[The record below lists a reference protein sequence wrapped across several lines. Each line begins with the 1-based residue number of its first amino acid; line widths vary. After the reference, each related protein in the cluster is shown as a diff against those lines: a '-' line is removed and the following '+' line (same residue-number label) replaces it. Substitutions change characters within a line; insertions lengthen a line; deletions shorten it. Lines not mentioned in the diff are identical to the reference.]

1 MLDANLALFLVFAL
15 LLVLGTPIA
24 VALGAGGVVGI
35 LLGLDLAA
43 LGTVGTNTWNAI
55 AKYPLIAIPLFIL
68 TGMVFERSGVAERLV
83 TFAEACIGP
92 RRGGL
97 ALVAILVCLIMG
109 GMSGS
114 GPADAAAV
122 ATVMIP
128 AMLKAGYPKP
138 FSAAVIA
145 ASAST
150 AILIPP
156 SIALIV
162 YAVLVPGT
170 DLRALFAAGLVPG
183 LLVGLAIAVPVVLLS
198 RRHGFG
204 ETAAGGA
211 ATSGAGRPR
220 PPFWASLG
228 RAAPG
233 LLAPVIILGGLRSG
247 LFTPTETAVVAVF
260 YGLLVGTVVHRTM
273 GPREIY
279 AVLVESARISAVL
292 MLIISLA
299 GIFAW
304 AGSTLGAFRLAAG
317 AILGVSDSQWLIL
330 LLVMGLLLLAGMVLD
345 GVSIYL
351 ITLPLLVPIAQAF
364 EWSFVWFGVV
374 MAINIAIGQVTP
386 PVAVNL
392 MVTARIAEVPLE
404 ATFRWVGWLLLA
416 MGTALGLVIAFPEL
430 ALWLPRQLGYRI
442 N

>member
-1 MLDANLALFLVFAL
+1 MEANLVL
-15 LLVLGTPIA
+15 LLVFLGLMLIGTPIA
-24 VALGAGGVVGI
+24 VALGLAGAIGI
-35 LLGLDLAA
+35 LVGLDLTSLA
-43 LGTVGTNTWNAI
+43 TIGTNTWNGV

-68 TGMVFERSGVAERLV
+68 TGMMFERSGVAERLV
-83 TFAEACIGP
+83 TFAQAIVGP

-122 ATVMIP
+122 ATVMLP
-128 AMLKAGYPKP
+128 SMLKAGYPKP
-138 FSAAVIA
+138 FSASVIA

-162 YAVLVPGT
+162 YAVLVPGV

-183 LLVGLAIAVPVVLLS
+183 LLVGLAIAIPTVILARV
-198 RRHGFG
+198 HDFG
-204 ETAAGGA
+204 ADEGHK
-211 ATSGAGRPR
+211 R
-220 PPFWASLG
+220 PPFWASFR
-228 RAAPG
+228 RALPG
-233 LLAPVIILGGLRSG
+233 LMAPVIILGGLRSG

-260 YGLLVGTVVHRTM
+260 YGLLVGTVFYRTM
-273 GPREIY
+273 GVKEVY
-279 AVLVESARISAVL
+279 YTLVESAKISGVL

-304 AGSTLGAFRLAAG
+304 AGSTMGAFRAAADMILAIG
-317 AILGVSDSQWLIL
+317 EREWIV
-330 LLVMGLLLLAGMVLD
+330 LLVIMLVLLLAGMVLD

-351 ITLPLLVPIAQAF
+351 ITLPLLVPVMQAF
-364 EWSFVWFGVV
+364 GWSQVWFGIV
-374 MAINIAIGQVTP
+374 MAMNIAIGQFTP

-392 MVTARIAEVPLE
+392 MVTAKIANVPLE
-404 ATFRWVGWLLLA
+404 STFRWVGWFILSMLGALLA
-416 MGTALGLVIAFPEL
+416 VIMFPEL
-430 ALWLPRQLGYRI
+430 ALWLPRALGYRI
-442 N
+442 T